1 MKAVGI
7 VFWICAGIAAYTFFG
22 YGILLWVAV
31 RIKELFRPPLR
42 PGLPDELPQV
52 TLLVAAYNEQDVVA
66 EKMENCRGLDYPFSL
81 LRIVWVTDGST
92 DDTVKM
98 LTEYRDVTVLHEDRR
113 AGKAAALNRAMQ
125 YVETPITVFTDANTM
140 LCPQAVKEIVRA
152 LSDPKVGCAA
162 GEKRVGSDGAGGAVE
177 SEGIYWRYEAA
188 LKELDCRLYS
198 AVGAAGELFAVRTSL
213 FVRLPEDTLLDD
225 FVLSLE
231 IVRRGYK
238 IAYCR
243 DAYAVETSSADM
255 AEEAK
260 RKVRIAA
267 GGWQASWRLR
277 RMLDVF
283 RYGVF
288 SVQFLSR
295 KVLRWT
301 LAPVALFLMFPLN
314 AVLAVGSGSLFY
326 VVLLVL
332 QTAFYLLALYGCL
345 HSSDR
350 GLGRPAALPYYFV
363 FMNANAL
370 RGLPYLRRNRGRG
383 VWEKARRAGA

>member
-125 YVETPITVFTDANTM
+125 YVETPITVFTDDNTM

-231 IVRRGYK
+231 IVRRGY
-238 IAYCR
+238 
-243 DAYAVETSSADM
+243 
-255 AEEAK
+255 
-260 RKVRIAA
+260 
-267 GGWQASWRLR
+267 
-277 RMLDVF
+277 
-283 RYGVF
+283 
-288 SVQFLSR
+288 
-295 KVLRWT
+295 
-301 LAPVALFLMFPLN
+301 
-314 AVLAVGSGSLFY
+314 
-326 VVLLVL
+326 
-332 QTAFYLLALYGCL
+332 
-345 HSSDR
+345 
-350 GLGRPAALPYYFV
+350 
-363 FMNANAL
+363 
-370 RGLPYLRRNRGRG
+370 
-383 VWEKARRAGA
+383 